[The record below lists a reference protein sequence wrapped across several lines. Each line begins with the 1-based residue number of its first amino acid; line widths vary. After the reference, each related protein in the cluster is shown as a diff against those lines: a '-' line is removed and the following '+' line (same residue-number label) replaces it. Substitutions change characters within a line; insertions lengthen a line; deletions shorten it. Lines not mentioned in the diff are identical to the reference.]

1 MPQLYSKNRIMPDF
15 VCLVS
20 AGAKE
25 DVADLHIRFVIPVVA
40 NSPLK
45 SFLAR

>member
-15 VCLVS
+15 ACHVS

-40 NSPLK
+40 ISPLR